1 MARKRRIEFPGALY
15 HVIARGNNR
24 QVTFKDDQDY
34 KVYIDRLKRYQQR
47 YNFVL
52 YAYTLMPNHVH
63 LIMETDIIPLSKI
76 MQGIQQSYTC
86 YFHNK
91 YKTVGHLFQGRYKAI
106 LIQREVYLQELVR
119 YIHLNP
125 FKASLVEN
133 PDDYPWSSHQVYIG
147 KINQSFVRTDLIF
160 RMLSLDITKAQE
172 LYRQLIVDGMNNSY
186 LRKFHAHEYI
196 DTCFLG
202 SSEFIEEC
210 KRKAKENIDS
220 DAEKDEKNLKLL
232 YDQMPIKKM
241 SLDTLVTAV
250 STATGIPI
258 ECILG
263 RSKAARISYVRS
275 LFVYVAIRYAG
286 INNKSLALFLA
297 RKDSSVSNMI
307 RRFEEKI
314 VKNPSFFGEFD
325 KIRKVMKV

>member
-47 YNFVL
+47 YNFIL

-63 LIMETDIIPLSKI
+63 MIIEKDIIPLSKI
-76 MQGIQQSYTC
+76 MQGIQQSYTL

-125 FKASLVEN
+125 FRASLVEN

-147 KINQSFVRTDLIF
+147 KINQSFVRDDLIF
-160 RMLSLDITKAQE
+160 QMLSSDITKAQK
-172 LYRQLIVDGMNNSY
+172 LYRQLIMDGMNNNY
-186 LRKFHAHEYI
+186 LRKFHADI
-196 DTCFLG
+196 GTCFLG

-210 KRKAKENIDS
+210 KRKAKKNIDPET
-220 DAEKDEKNLKLL
+220 EKDEKNLKLL

-241 SLDTLVTAV
+241 SLDTLVAAV
-250 STATGIPI
+250 SEATGIPI

-263 RSKAARISYVRS
+263 RSNAARISYVRS
-275 LFVYVAIRYAG
+275 LFVYVATRYAG
-286 INNKSLALFLA
+286 ISNKSLALFLA
-297 RKDSSVSNMI
+297 REDSSVSNMI